1 MNSKKHKL
9 PRRILAMLLA
19 ICMFVT
25 MFPSAMFAV
34 EGGVS
39 YDNKTVAQKATGVTA
54 NKSVSGPDKDGNYT
68 VTLDVTGTTTT
79 SEETQ
84 NVPADIVLV
93 VDTSTSMKEKISGT
107 KICGGQIVKKGYI
120 LHRYECEVCG
130 RPYDSDREGTTC
142 DRTVSRTRLDAEKDA
157 AKNFINGLMTD
168 GSDVKIGLYDFSG
181 SNRTDVDLTGVSG
194 KQDLLDAIDG
204 LSYPNGDGD
213 GTDYGLGLSGAE
225 DILESSESGRQK
237 FVVFISDGEPN
248 NGDYGTWEAERL
260 KEDGVTI
267 FTVGVDV
274 NDNAAGALR
283 NISST
288 YRDDRGQLQYRYY
301 SASTDGNSN
310 ALTAILEE
318 IRKEITSTIHAG
330 TDARM
335 TDVINTNSFAYVE
348 GSASEGL
355 TMGDDGK
362 TLTWDI
368 GDITKDKK
376 TVTFKIKL
384 KEGNTADGD
393 LFTNEDVS
401 LTFDSTKV
409 GQEVTFDKGAIGDP
423 TVGVYKVTYTDG
435 VEGEEIFDDQVTYNL
450 VSGDSTPRFNGTPTR
465 EGYTFS
471 GWNPKFSGTVSG
483 SVTYTAQWTPI
494 AQYTV
499 KYDLNGGEGTIPD
512 SVTDYANTEVT
523 VASGDGFSRT
533 GYNFIGWND
542 ESDGTGTPYAGTFV
556 LTENVT
562 LYAQWAPSETTEYKV
577 EHYFENI
584 GDNGYTLNNTENKTG
599 TTGTKTNAE
608 AQTVSGFAAQSFEQ
622 QTIAADGSTVVKIYY
637 DRNEYTI
644 YYQIVGDYFTDKNT
658 ISANEDT
665 YYQVVSN
672 VKYGSTMSLIDDDMN
687 TEEGYTW
694 SGWNGLIEGTTMPA
708 NDVYVT
714 GRYSPD
720 TDTQYTVNHWLQN
733 LEDDDY
739 TLGSTETLTGTTGE
753 LTNAQANTYTGF
765 TARSFDQKTIA
776 ADNSTVID
784 IYYDRNRHNVTY
796 QITGEYFADDEY
808 EVQTDIKYGASL
820 ELIDDDM
827 SREGYTWS
835 NWSGLPATMP
845 DEDVIVKGSY
855 SANTGTQYKVEHY
868 QQNLDGT
875 YPTTPTET
883 DTLSATTGAEV
894 TAVEK
899 TYTGFTLDEDAE
911 GTIATGIVA
920 GDGSLVLKLFYARNT
935 YTVSYNLN
943 GGTGAD
949 GVDYDPQTFKYGEPV
964 TVKAAPT
971 MAYREFQGWQYNDG
985 GDKVNPGYQFSMPA
999 RDITFTATWDAEN
1012 YSMSVDKQCAATG
1025 PVKLG
1030 DEITYTVTVSNNG
1043 NMVLNDVT
1051 VRDTLWGA
1059 DKVTNVTVS
1068 GVEDTQ
1074 DVSDGSYTIASLTP
1088 GSSVT
1093 ITYTYTVTQADV
1105 KAETISNGVT
1115 AQDDNNTEE
1124 DTTETPV
1131 NPQYTITIN
1140 YVDGE
1145 GNALKE
1151 AETITKDSGASYS
1164 YNVSYADGALIPYD
1178 LPNYYVFSHFTD
1190 DSVLSGTLKGNVTI
1204 TAVYTTGTV
1213 SITPADITLYQGGD
1227 GYAGIVNNSGTPGTA
1242 EDQNNNGLPE
1252 PGYYIQ
1258 LGTDLNNALRSALG
1272 VGSNEIVDL
1281 SQYVEFV
1288 YSDEEQSRT
1297 WTIEKYDEDGNSK
1310 VSDGRYIY
1318 RIVSPEGQVPVRLVI
1333 TDEDNEIVLDDE
1345 FSTDLLN
1352 GGDIYQEYTTSIY
1365 PGLLQQDQIKL
1376 VIKNT
1381 GSSLDG
1387 NTYTLEVNPGK
1398 MTVRGTTESSGT
1410 ALIGQEGAA
1419 DSAAAGFSASVA
1431 NGTTYTVNDSQIG
1444 LNDTQGVALL
1454 VDNLISEGVAG
1465 ENQQLITDVIEA
1477 KTAQAI
1483 QEENADFEVTETTN
1497 FEMRYMNLVD
1507 TNNGNV
1513 YVTAKDQNGNNANVT
1528 ISWPMPEN
1536 ADNDGKFYIVHFD
1549 GMDREYDNATE
1560 LAIDINEWE
1569 NINVV
1574 EGNVNGDSISFT
1586 TDSFSPFILAYETDN
1601 GGNQGGGGWTPD
1613 GGDDGPDGLNTED
1626 HFSYIVGYAEDYRTG
1641 EPTDNEDLWPVKPNN
1656 QITRAE
1662 VATIFYRLL
1671 EDEVR
1676 DEYDTTVNDFS
1687 DVSADSWYN
1696 QTVSTLA
1703 SMEIVKG
1710 YEDGTFRP
1718 NEPITR
1724 AEFGAIATRFFA
1736 ETGATYEPGTFSD
1749 VTGDEWYA
1757 NAIQDAV
1764 NLGLIGGY
1772 EDGTVRPN
1780 NNITRAEACA
1790 IVNRTLG
1797 RVPDADHLLPDDV
1810 MKTWPDNPE
1819 SAWFYADMQ
1828 EATNGHEYSWITEDG
1843 NEVEEWISI
1852 MLDNDWTDR

>member
-34 EGGVS
+34 EGG
-39 YDNKTVAQKATGVTA
+39 KTYNDAATALEETGVQAT
-54 NKSVSGPDKDGNYT
+54 KSVSGPDEDGNYT
-68 VTLDVTGTTTT
+68 ITLNVEGTTNT
-79 SEETQ
+79 SSEIQ

-93 VDTSTSMKEKISGT
+93 MDTSTSMKEEISGT
-107 KICGGQIVKKGYI
+107 KICGGQIVKKGFI
-120 LHRYECEVCG
+120 IRWYECEACG
-130 RPYDSDREGTTC
+130 HPYDADREGTTC
-142 DRTVSRTRLDAEKDA
+142 DQTVSRTRLDAEKDA
-157 AKNFINGLMTD
+157 AKNFVNGLMTN

-194 KQDLLDAIDG
+194 KQALLDAIDG
-204 LSYPNGDGD
+204 LSYPDGEGD

-225 DILESSESGRQK
+225 DILESSENGRQK

-274 NDNAAGALR
+274 NDNAADALKA
-283 NISST
+283 ISST
-288 YRDDRGQLQYRYY
+288 YRDDRGHWQYRYY
-301 SASTDGNSN
+301 SASTNGDSN

-330 TDARM
+330 TGARM
-335 TDVINTNSFAYVE
+335 TDVINTNSFEYVE
-348 GSASEGL
+348 GSASNGL
-355 TMGDDGK
+355 TMSDDGK

-384 KEGNTADGD
+384 KDSNIADGD

-423 TVGVYKVTYTDG
+423 KVGVYKVTYTDG
-435 VEGEEIFDDQVTYNL
+435 VEDEEIFADQVTYNL
-450 VSGDSTPRFNGTPTR
+450 VSGDKTPNFEGNPTR

-471 GWNPKFSGTVSG
+471 GWNPTFSSTVSG
-483 SVTYTAQWTPI
+483 SVTYVAQWTPI

-499 KYDLNGGEGTIPD
+499 TYDLNGGQGTTPEP
-512 SVTDYANTEVT
+512 VTGYANTSVT
-523 VASGDGFSRT
+523 VASGDGFSRP
-533 GYNFIGWND
+533 GYTFSGWND
-542 ESDGTGTPYAGTFV
+542 KADGTGTSYAGILI
-556 LTENVT
+556 LTKNMT
-562 LYAQWAPSETTEYKV
+562 LYAQWTPSENTGYKV
-577 EHYFENI
+577 EYYFENI
-584 GDNGYTLNNTENKTG
+584 EDDDYTLRDTVDKEG
-599 TTGTKTNAE
+599 TTGTETNENAP
-608 AQTVSGFAAQSFEQ
+608 TIDGFTAQSIEQ
-622 QTIAADGSTVVKIYY
+622 KTIAADGSTVVKIYY

-644 YYQIVGDYFTDKNT
+644 YYQITGDYFTGKNT
-658 ISANEDT
+658 EEANGQK
-665 YYQVVSN
+665 YYDIVPN
-672 VKYGSTMSLIDDDMN
+672 VKFGADIAVITDDMD
-687 TEEGYTW
+687 TEEGYIW
-694 SGWNGLIEGTTMPA
+694 SGWSGLISGTMPA
-708 NDVYVT
+708 NDIHVT
-714 GRYSPD
+714 GSYSPA
-720 TDTQYTVNHWLQN
+720 TDTKYTVNHWLQN
-733 LEDDDY
+733 IDNDKY
-739 TLGSTETLTGTTGE
+739 TQDANQTQTLSGTTGE
-753 LTNAQANTYTGF
+753 LTKAQAHSYSGF
-765 TARSFDQKTIA
+765 TAKSFEQKSIE
-776 ADNSTVID
+776 ADGSTVID
-784 IYYDRNRHNVTY
+784 IYYDRNVHDITY
-796 QITGEYFADDEY
+796 QITGEYFANDSY
-808 EVQTDIKYGASL
+808 KVVKNIKYGSSL
-820 ELIDDDM
+820 TLIEDDM
-827 SREGYTWS
+827 NEDGYLWS
-835 NWSGLPATMP
+835 GWSGLPTTMP
-845 DEDVIVKGSY
+845 DDDVTVTGSY
-855 SANTGTQYKVEHY
+855 SAKTDIQYKVEHY
-868 QQNLDGT
+868 QQNLDGS
-875 YPTTPTET
+875 YPATPTET
-883 DTLSATTGAEV
+883 DTLSGSTGTEV
-894 TAVEK
+894 TATPKNYE
-899 TYTGFTLDEDAE
+899 GFTLNEDAE
-911 GTIATGIVA
+911 DTVA
-920 GDGSLVLKLFYARNT
+920 KGVILGDGSLVLKLFYDRNT
-935 YTVSYNLN
+935 YTVSYDLN

-949 GVDYDPQTFKYGEPV
+949 GVDYDSQTFKYGEQV

-971 MAYREFQGWQYNDG
+971 MAYREFQGWQYNDDG
-985 GDKVNPGYQFSMPA
+985 GKVNPGHQFSMPA

-1043 NMVLNDVT
+1043 NMVLNNVT
-1051 VRDTLWGA
+1051 VSDTLWGA

-1068 GVEDTQ
+1068 GVEGAQ
-1074 DVSDGSYTIASLTP
+1074 DVADGSYTIESIAP
-1088 GSSVT
+1088 GNKVT
-1093 ITYTYTVTQADV
+1093 ITYTYTVTQVDV
-1105 KAETISNGVT
+1105 ESGTISNGVT

-1190 DSVLSGTLKGNVTI
+1190 ESVLSGTLTSNVTI

-1318 RIVSPEGQVPVRLVI
+1318 RIVSAEGQVPVRLVI

-1376 VIKNT
+1376 VFKNT
-1381 GSSLDG
+1381 NSSLDG
-1387 NTYTLEVNPGK
+1387 NMYTLDVNPGK

-1454 VDNLISEGVAG
+1454 VDDLISEGVAG

-1513 YVTAKDQNGNNANVT
+1513 YVTAKDQNGNNANVS

-1536 ADNDGKFYIVHFD
+1536 ANNDGKFYIVHFD

-1586 TDSFSPFILAYETDN
+1586 TDSFSPFILVYETDN
-1601 GGNQGGGGWTPD
+1601 GGNQGGGGWTP
-1613 GGDDGPDGLNTED
+1613 GGSDDGPDGLNTED

-1703 SMEIVKG
+1703 SMGIVKG

-1718 NEPITR
+1718 NAPITR

-1797 RVPDADHLLPDDV
+1797 RVPDADHLLPEDV

-1843 NEVEEWISI
+1843 NKIEEWTDI
-1852 MLDNDWTDR
+1852 LDKDWNDR

>member
-39 YDNKTVAQKATGVTA
+39 YDNKTAAEEATGVTA
-54 NKSVSGPDKDGNYT
+54 NKSVSGPDEDGNYT

-93 VDTSTSMKEKISGT
+93 VDTSTSMEEEVDGSR
-107 KICGGQIVKKGYI
+107 CGGTLEKHEGWF
-120 LHRYECEVCG
+120 
-130 RPYDSDREGTTC
+130 GTTYYQC
-142 DRTVSRTRLDAEKDA
+142 TKCGHRWNSDWNLPETCTEKLTRLDVAKAAATNFVEK
-157 AKNFINGLMTD
+157 LMIEKS
-168 GSDVKIGLYDFSG
+168 GVEIGLYDFSG
-181 SNRTDVDLTGVSG
+181 STRTNVGLTDVDG
-194 KQDLLDAIDG
+194 KQTLIGAIDG
-204 LSYPNGDGD
+204 LSCPSWGD
-213 GTDYGLGLSGAE
+213 GTHYDRGLEGAQN
-225 DILESSESGRQK
+225 ILRESEEGRQK
-237 FVVFISDGEPN
+237 FVIFISDGEPSDGH
-248 NGDYGTWEAERL
+248 NGRGVADEL
-260 KEDGVTI
+260 KNDGVTI

-274 NDNAAGALR
+274 NDNAAGALKA
-283 NISST
+283 ISST
-288 YRDDRGQLQYRYY
+288 YRDDRGYWQYRYY
-301 SASTDGNSN
+301 SASTNGDSN

-335 TDVINTNSFAYVE
+335 TDVINTNSFEYVE

-362 TLTWDI
+362 TLTWNI

-376 TVTFKIKL
+376 KVTFKIKL
-384 KEGNTADGD
+384 KDSNTADGA
-393 LFTNEDVS
+393 LYTNSDVS
-401 LTFDSTKV
+401 LTFNSTKV
-409 GQEVTFDKGAIGDP
+409 GKEVTFEKGAIGDP
-423 TVGVYKVTYTDG
+423 TVDVYKVTYTDG
-435 VEGEEIFDDQVTYNL
+435 VEGEEIFADQVTYNL
-450 VSGDSTPRFNGTPTR
+450 VSGVATPSFSGNTPTR
-465 EGYTFS
+465 EGYTFA
-471 GWNPKFSGTVSG
+471 GWSPAVSSTVTK

-494 AQYTV
+494 VRYTV
-499 KYDLNGGEGTIPD
+499 NYDLNGGEGTTPD
-512 SVTDYANTEVT
+512 SVTGYANTTVQ
-523 VASGDGFSRT
+523 VASSEGFSRT
-533 GYNFIGWND
+533 GYTFSGWND
-542 ESDGTGTPYAGTFV
+542 KADGRGNSYAGSFV

-562 LYAQWAPSETTEYKV
+562 LYAQWTPSQNTAYKV
-577 EHYFENI
+577 EHYFENVEN
-584 GDNGYTLNNTENKTG
+584 DDYTLGGTQTFYG
-599 TTGTKTNAE
+599 TTETETEAVAGTYDGF
-608 AQTVSGFAAQSFEQ
+608 TVQPFDQM
-622 QTIAADGSTVVKIYY
+622 TIAADGSTVVKIYY

-1586 TDSFSPFILAYETDN
+1586 TDSFSPFILVYETDN
-1601 GGNQGGGGWTPD
+1601 GGNQGGGGWTP
-1613 GGDDGPDGLNTED
+1613 GGSGDGPDGLNTED

-1718 NEPITR
+1718 NAPITR

-1736 ETGATYEPGTFSD
+1736 ETGATYEPGTFTD

-1772 EDGTVRPN
+1772 PDGTVRPN

-1797 RVPDADHLLPDDV
+1797 RVPDVDHLLPDDV

-1828 EATNGHEYSWITEDG
+1828 EATNGHEYAWIEEDG
-1843 NEVEEWISI
+1843 HEIEEWTNL
-1852 MLDNDWTDR
+1852 LDKDWTDR